1 MALKRNQLTIAKS
14 LLITVI
20 CVLISVLFT
29 TFIFIIFRLD
39 RVGFK
44 SVVYISITAP
54 IVLTPVITIYLLNL
68 IDELRITRDLLE
80 KASRTDFLTEIF
92 NRRYII
98 ELLENAFLSG
108 QRYKFP
114 FSLIL
119 IDLDHFKKIN
129 DKYGHDAGDYV
140 LKNFSWKIL
149 NNIRRTDYFGRFG
162 GEEFL
167 LVCMHT
173 SLNNA
178 EVLAGKL
185 KHIIENTQF
194 FYKDTKIKVTAS
206 FGLSSNEGQVDNVN
220 RLLKLTDEAL
230 YDAKRAGRNCIKKRI

>member
-1 MALKRNQLTIAKS
+1 MLFKRTKVTLLKSI
-14 LLITVI
+14 LITII
-20 CVLISVLFT
+20 CVLISVLLT

-39 RVGFK
+39 TIGFRGAI
-44 SVVYISITAP
+44 YISIMAP

-68 IDELRITRDLLE
+68 IDELNITKDLLE

-98 ELLENAFLSG
+98 ELLESAFLSG

-114 FSLIL
+114 FSVIL

-140 LKNFSWKIL
+140 LQNFSWKIL

-167 LVCMHT
+167 VVCMHT
-173 SLNNA
+173 NMNNA
-178 EVLAGKL
+178 EILANKL
-185 KHIIENTQF
+185 KTIIEKTQF
-194 FYKDTKIKVTAS
+194 YYKEKKIKVTAS
-206 FGLSSNEGQVDNVN
+206 FGISSNEGNVETVN
-220 RLLKLTDEAL
+220 KLLKLTDEAL
-230 YDAKRAGRNCIKKRI
+230 YDAKRAGRNCIRKRQ